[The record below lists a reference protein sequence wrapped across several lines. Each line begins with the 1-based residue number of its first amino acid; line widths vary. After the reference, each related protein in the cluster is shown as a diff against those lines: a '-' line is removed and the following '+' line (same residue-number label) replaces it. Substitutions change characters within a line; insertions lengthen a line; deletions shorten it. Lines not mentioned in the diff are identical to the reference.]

1 MSTERRAAR
10 GARSAS
16 AAGAARFL
24 AAVLLPLAA
33 VLALALAAGA
43 PARADDDPDG
53 ASDAGSAGQRIA
65 DGLRTSPVY
74 VDPAYR
80 SAFPPDEQRRLV
92 AKIKASGLP
101 VRVVVVPLISGD
113 AWGGDPEKMVDVVR
127 YRMAEGAQKKAVY
140 MTLSTNEG
148 YLDGFEFP
156 RDGQY
161 QAFWGVAAVGHQ
173 DDMKGRSLYAKFS
186 RALEIVRSGDGEKQ
200 YEKATADLHD
210 DDPAERDSAADGGGA
225 DDSAG
230 DGGGA
235 DDGGGDGGG
244 ADDSGADAGPSPL
257 LLGVLIGSAVAV
269 LAAAVLGFRTVRWR
283 ARTSA
288 RAPFTS
294 PRSVFAT
301 ARTAGVRDLRKRA
314 QRELLAYNEK
324 LIAHEPGE
332 HADSDLLQLSLDA
345 YAAACTVLDEARD
358 TPDLA
363 GVLALLH
370 EGRDAL
376 ERSEPAPRSRRKAR
390 AAAPTLPLCFFDPLH
405 GAAAERIRWRPLGRR
420 EALRVAACRECS
432 AAVSARRVPEV
443 LTHKHDG
450 RRIPYFEVPP
460 EHSLWAATGYGSLT
474 EEPLTGRVLRGDFT
488 RTTRTTRTK
497 RSRRGR

>member
-1 MSTERRAAR
+1 MSTERPAAR

-16 AAGAARFL
+16 AAGPARFL
-24 AAVLLPLAA
+24 AAALVSVLAA
-33 VLALALAAGA
+33 LAPALAAGA
-43 PARADDDPDG
+43 PARADDAPAA

-65 DGLRTSPVY
+65 DALRTSPVY

-80 SAFPPDEQRRLV
+80 SAFPAEEQRRLA
-92 AKIKASGLP
+92 AKIEKSGLP

-127 YRMAEGAQKKAVY
+127 YRMAEGARKKAVY

-148 YLDGFEFP
+148 FLDGYEFP
-156 RDGQY
+156 RDGRY
-161 QAFWGVAAVGHQ
+161 EAFWGVAAVGHQ
-173 DDMKGRSLYAKFS
+173 DDMKDRSLYAKFS
-186 RALEIVRSGDGEKQ
+186 RALEIVRSGDGRKQ

-210 DDPAERDSAADGGGA
+210 DDPAERDGGTDDGGTDDGGADGGADGGGA
-225 DDSAG
+225 DG
-230 DGGGA
+230 EGA
-235 DDGGGDGGG
+235 DG
-244 ADDSGADAGPSPL
+244 GPSPL
-257 LLGVLIGSAVAV
+257 LLGVLAGSAVAV
-269 LAAAVLGFRTVRWR
+269 LAAVALVLRTVRRR

-301 ARTAGVRDLRKRA
+301 ARAAGVRDLRKRA

-324 LIAHEPGE
+324 LLAHEPGE
-332 HADSDLLQLSLDA
+332 HADADLLQFALDA

-370 EGRDAL
+370 EGREAL
-376 ERSEPAPRSRRKAR
+376 ERSEPAPRRRRKAR
-390 AAAPTLPLCFFDPLH
+390 AADPTLPLCFFDPLH

-432 AAVSARRVPEV
+432 AAVSARRAPEV
-443 LTHKHDG
+443 LTHRHDG
-450 RRIPYFEVPP
+450 HRVPYFEVPP

-474 EEPLTGRVLRGDFT
+474 EETLTARVLRGDFT
-488 RTTRTTRTK
+488 RSRAGRSTRASRA
-497 RSRRGR
+497 RRGR

>member
-1 MSTERRAAR
+1 MSTERRAGR

-16 AAGAARFL
+16 AAGPARFL
-24 AAVLLPLAA
+24 AAALVSVLAA
-33 VLALALAAGA
+33 LALALAAGV
-43 PARADDDPDG
+43 PARADDDPAA

-65 DGLRTSPVY
+65 DALRTSPVY

-80 SAFPPDEQRRLV
+80 SAFPPDEQRRL
-92 AKIKASGLP
+92 AARIKKSGLP

-127 YRMAEGAQKKAVY
+127 YRMAEGARKKAVY

-148 YLDGFEFP
+148 FLDGYEFP
-156 RDGQY
+156 RDGRY
-161 QAFWGVAAVGHQ
+161 EAFWGVAAVGHQ
-173 DDMKGRSLYAKFS
+173 DDMKDRSLYAKFS
-186 RALEIVRSGDGEKQ
+186 RALEIVRSGDGREQ

-210 DDPAERDSAADGGGA
+210 DDPAERDGGAHHRGGADGG
-225 DDSAG
+225 
-230 DGGGA
+230 
-235 DDGGGDGGG
+235 
-244 ADDSGADAGPSPL
+244 GADAGPSPL
-257 LLGVLIGSAVAV
+257 LLGVLAGSLVAV
-269 LAAAVLGFRTVRWR
+269 LAAAALVLRTVRRR
-283 ARTSA
+283 ARSSA

-324 LIAHEPGE
+324 LLAHEPDE

-363 GVLALLH
+363 GVLVLLH
-370 EGRDAL
+370 EGADAL

-432 AAVSARRVPEV
+432 AAVSARRAPEV
-443 LTHKHDG
+443 LTHRHDG
-450 RRIPYFEVPP
+450 RRVPYFEVPP

-474 EEPLTGRVLRGDFT
+474 EETLTGRVLRGDFT
-488 RTTRTTRTK
+488 RTRTSRTRTTRT
-497 RSRRGR
+497 RRGR

>member
-1 MSTERRAAR
+1 MSTERRTAR
-10 GARSAS
+10 GADP
-16 AAGAARFL
+16 AAAPRWSL
-24 AAVLLPLAA
+24 AAVLVS
-33 VLALALAAGA
+33 VLTALVLALAAGA
-43 PARADDDPDG
+43 PARAEDDPG
-53 ASDAGSAGQRIA
+53 AASDAGFAGQRIA

-74 VDPAYR
+74 VDPSYR
-80 SAFPPDEQRRLV
+80 SAFPPDEQRRLA
-92 AKIKASGLP
+92 AKIKKSGLP
-101 VRVVVVPLISGD
+101 VRVIVVPLISGD
-113 AWGGDPEKMVDVVR
+113 AWGGDPKKMVDVVR
-127 YRMAEGAQKKAVY
+127 YRIGEGSKTKAVY

-148 YLDGFEFP
+148 FLDGYEFP
-156 RDGQY
+156 RDGRY
-161 QAFWGVAAVGHQ
+161 EAFWGVAAVGHQ
-173 DDMKGRSLYAKFS
+173 DDIKDRSLYVKFS
-186 RALEIVRSGDGEKQ
+186 RALEIVRSGDGRKQ

-210 DDPAERDSAADGGGA
+210 DDPAERDGGADHNGADGGA
-225 DDSAG
+225 DH
-230 DGGGA
+230 GGA
-235 DDGGGDGGG
+235 DGDDADGGS
-244 ADDSGADAGPSPL
+244 ADPGPSPL
-257 LLGVLIGSAVAV
+257 LLAVLIGSAVAV
-269 LAAAVLGFRTVRWR
+269 AVAAVLVSRTVRRR

-332 HADSDLLQLSLDA
+332 HADSDLLQLALDA

-370 EGRDAL
+370 EGEDAL
-376 ERSEPAPRSRRKAR
+376 GRSEPAPRSRRKAR
-390 AAAPTLPLCFFDPLH
+390 TAAPTLPLCFFDPLH

-420 EALRVAACRECS
+420 EALRVAACQECS
-432 AAVSARRVPEV
+432 AAVSARRAPEV

-450 RRIPYFEVPP
+450 RRVPYFEVPP

-474 EEPLTGRVLRGDFT
+474 EETLTERVLRGDFT
-488 RTTRTTRTK
+488 RTRTRQ
-497 RSRRGR
+497 GR

>member
-16 AAGAARFL
+16 AAGPARFL

-33 VLALALAAGA
+33 ALALALAAGA
-43 PARADDDPDG
+43 PARADDDPAA

-80 SAFPPDEQRRLV
+80 SAFPPDEQRRLA
-92 AKIKASGLP
+92 AKIEKSGLP

-127 YRMAEGAQKKAVY
+127 YRMAEGAKKKTVY
-140 MTLSTNEG
+140 MTLSTDEG
-148 YLDGFEFP
+148 FLNGYEFP

-173 DDMKGRSLYAKFS
+173 DDMKDRSLYAKFS

-210 DDPAERDSAADGGGA
+210 DDPADR
-225 DDSAG
+225 
-230 DGGGA
+230 
-235 DDGGGDGGG
+235 DGGGDDAGGDDAGGDGDG
-244 ADDSGADAGPSPL
+244 AAGGPSPL
-257 LLGVLIGSAVAV
+257 LLGVLIGSAVVV
-269 LAAAVLGFRTVRWR
+269 LAAAVLVFRTVRRR

-324 LIAHEPGE
+324 LLAHEPGE

-345 YAAACTVLDEARD
+345 YAAACTVLDGARD

-376 ERSEPAPRSRRKAR
+376 VRSEPASRSRRKAR

-420 EALRVAACRECS
+420 EALRVAACRDCS
-432 AAVSARRVPEV
+432 AAVSARRAPEV
-443 LTHKHDG
+443 LTHQHDG
-450 RRIPYFEVPP
+450 RRVPYFEVPP

-474 EEPLTGRVLRGDFT
+474 EETLTGRVLRGDFT
-488 RTTRTTRTK
+488 RTRTTRTRTRTTRT
-497 RSRRGR
+497 RTRTTRTRTRRGR